1 LTGYRTRAPHAALEH
16 PTEEHLL
23 PLYIAIGAAGEKPVA
38 TRLHSSTEFGI
49 LRMDTYEFS

>member
-38 TRLHSSTEFGI
+38 SRLHSSTEFGI